1 LKLKISFGRVKKMSD
16 CDCSV
21 EVESREQS
29 RLLWVLLLINGVMF
43 VVEIGIGI
51 LAESMGLIAD
61 SLDMLADAAV
71 YGIGLYAVRR
81 SDAIKITAA
90 TISGFFQVFLGIGL
104 LAEIVRRFIFGSD
117 PEPLLM
123 IGIGVLALIAN
134 VVCLALISKHRDGE
148 IHMRASWVFS
158 KNDVIANSGVIF
170 TGLMVYVLDSR
181 LPDLLIG
188 SIIVLVV
195 LTGGLKI
202 IGDARSERKEPTL
215 G

>member
-1 LKLKISFGRVKKMSD
+1 MSD

>member
-1 LKLKISFGRVKKMSD
+1 
-16 CDCSV
+16 
-21 EVESREQS
+21 
-29 RLLWVLLLINGVMF
+29 
-43 VVEIGIGI
+43 
-51 LAESMGLIAD
+51 
-61 SLDMLADAAV
+61 
-71 YGIGLYAVRR
+71 
-81 SDAIKITAA
+81 
-90 TISGFFQVFLGIGL
+90 
-104 LAEIVRRFIFGSD
+104 
-117 PEPLLM
+117 
-123 IGIGVLALIAN
+123 
-134 VVCLALISKHRDGE
+134 
-148 IHMRASWVFS
+148 MRASWVFS